1 MILRISLHRSSSIG
15 CQRLRILCKHV
26 VSVTLGLTTVSSLD
40 EGTEGIIDVIT
51 QKILIRAAS
60 YKKSK

>member
-1 MILRISLHRSSSIG
+1 MILCISLHRSSSIG

-26 VSVTLGLTTVSSLD
+26 VSVTLGLTITVSSLD

-51 QKILIRAAS
+51 QTF
-60 YKKSK
+60 

>member
-1 MILRISLHRSSSIG
+1 MILCISLHRSSSIG

-51 QKILIRAAS
+51 QTF
-60 YKKSK
+60 